1 MPIVKD
7 GQFKADAWTRVEGD
21 ASAPVSASA
30 IFPLARFLAEAET
43 LAGSNAALGVDA
55 PNTVDL
61 AVLAPFLD
69 RLGLITVAFPSF
81 ADGRGFT
88 VAQRLRRMG
97 FAGELRAVGHV
108 IPDQYA
114 YALACGFDAVEI
126 SDTQAARQPEAQWRE
141 ALGAISARYQ
151 EGYRGVTSI
160 HAARRA
166 DQPVK

>member
-7 GQFKADAWTRVEGD
+7 GQFNANAWTRVEGD
-21 ASAPVSASA
+21 GAAPEGAQESVKS
-30 IFPLARFLAEAET
+30 IYPLTRFLAEAET
-43 LAGSNAALGVDA
+43 LAGSNLALGVDA
-55 PNTVDL
+55 PNTMDL
-61 AVLAPFLD
+61 AALAPFLD
-69 RLGLITVAFPSF
+69 RLELITVAFPSF

-126 SDTQAARQPEAQWRE
+126 SDAQAARQPEAQWRE
-141 ALGAISARYQ
+141 ALEAITARYQ
-151 EGYRGVTSI
+151 QGYRGVTSI
-160 HAARRA
+160 HAARRS
-166 DQPVK
+166 